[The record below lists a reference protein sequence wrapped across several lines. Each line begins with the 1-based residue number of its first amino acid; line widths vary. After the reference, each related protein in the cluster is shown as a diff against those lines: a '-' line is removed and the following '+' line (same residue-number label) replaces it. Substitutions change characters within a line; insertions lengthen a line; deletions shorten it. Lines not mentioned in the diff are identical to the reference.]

1 MVKDLLQLVRKFMR
15 SLSFK
20 LSFFAGLIMFLA
32 LMAFTY
38 HSVKTQE
45 ENVIAKVVQ
54 GALEDSEVVKAAI
67 WDGMMN
73 NRRVVIGEIIKA
85 VGQLDRF
92 IEIKL
97 FDTKGTLHY
106 ASLPKQGQRV
116 VRAGEELLAGE
127 IGASTAVRHKVS
139 LEKNW
144 IDVVNPILNSE
155 SCSTAACHAHPPGQV
170 VLGALAMRVSLGA
183 MREEILENAQKTA
196 VFAIAL
202 FLAMSSVIGLAVI
215 FLVNPTL
222 RKLRENAIQMGRGEY
237 QPRSDDHYLFD
248 EMAELGRSFD
258 DMSRRITERTNRLF
272 EGRKLY
278 KSLFELIPCYLTVVD
293 RDYRIVRANKA
304 FEDQFG
310 MQVGKNCYVGY
321 KGLMAKCEECPVE
334 RTFADGMPHRS
345 EEVWRLNGQKVYVL
359 VRTAPILDEK
369 GFVWQVLEM
378 SLDVTELKRLQM
390 ELERKEKEY
399 RELFEKAPCYI
410 TVVNR
415 DFRVIQANNLFKRD
429 FGYIPGEH
437 CFKIYKNQ
445 DEKCP
450 NCPVERTFED
460 GRRHD
465 SEEVWSRNGEET
477 NVIVNTSPLRDE
489 SGDVVAVM
497 EMSTNITEVKR
508 LQSELALL
516 GETVA
521 GMSHSI
527 KNILAGLE
535 GGVYVVDSGLERS
548 RQDRMRQ
555 GWSMVKKN
563 MEKVSELVQG
573 ILYASKERK
582 PEYTATNPG
591 QILAEVC
598 DLFEKRASDSGIQL
612 VRDFDEQMPAGL
624 MDAAGIHSAMSNLVS
639 NAIDACKDTGRTQYR
654 VAVSGR
660 VQNGRL
666 ILRVSDNGP
675 GIPPEIKERLFN
687 RFYSTKGSKG
697 TGLGL
702 VLTKKVVTEHKGT
715 IRVESSPGRGAT
727 FTIEIPLEHVET
739 RRFNRE
745 AV

>member
-1 MVKDLLQLVRKFMR
+1 VKDLLQLVRKFMR

-38 HSVKTQE
+38 HSVRIQE
-45 ENVIAKVVQ
+45 EDFIQRAAH

-67 WDGMMN
+67 WDGMMTN
-73 NRRVVIGEIIKA
+73 QRVVIGEIIKA

-106 ASLPKQGQRV
+106 ASLPKQGQRA
-116 VRAGEELLAGE
+116 VRPGEELLPGE
-127 IGASTAVRHKVS
+127 IGANTAARHRVS

-144 IDVVNPILNSE
+144 IDVANPILNSE
-155 SCSTAACHAHPPGQV
+155 SCSTAACHAHPPGQT
-170 VLGALAMRVSLGA
+170 VLGVLAMRVSLGA
-183 MREEILENAQKTA
+183 MRDEILENARKAA

-202 FLAMSSVIGLAVI
+202 FLAMSSAIGLAVI
-215 FLVNPTL
+215 FLVNPAL
-222 RKLRENAIQMGRGEY
+222 RKLRENAIRMGRGEY
-237 QPRSDDHYLFD
+237 QPQSGDHHLFD
-248 EMAELGRSFD
+248 EMEELGRSFD

-310 MQVGKNCYVGY
+310 SQVGKNCFAGY
-321 KGLMAKCEECPVE
+321 KGLMSKCEDCPVE
-334 RTFADGMPHRS
+334 KTFADGLPHRS

-378 SLDVTELKRLQM
+378 SLDVTELKRLHV

-410 TVVNR
+410 TVVNK
-415 DFRVIQANNLFKRD
+415 DFKVIQANNLFKRD

-445 DEKCP
+445 NEKCP

-465 SEEVWSRNGEET
+465 SEEIWNRNGEET

-489 SGDVVAVM
+489 NGDIIAVM

-548 RQDRMRQ
+548 RQDRIRQ
-555 GWSMVKKN
+555 GWGMVKKN
-563 MEKVSELVQG
+563 VEKVSELVQG
-573 ILYASKERK
+573 ILYASKDRE
-582 PEYTATNPG
+582 PEYSMTNPG
-591 QILAEVC
+591 RVLAEVC
-598 DLFEKRASDSGIQL
+598 DLFEKRAAAAGIQL
-612 VRDFDEQMPAGL
+612 VRDFDEDMSQGL
-624 MDAAGIHSAMSNLVS
+624 MDAAGIHSALSNLIS

-654 VAVSGR
+654 VVVSGR
-660 VQNGRL
+660 VENDRL

-675 GIPPEIKERLFN
+675 GIPLEVKERLFN

-715 IRVESSPGRGAT
+715 IRLDSSPGRGTT
-727 FTIEIPLEHVET
+727 FSIEVPLKAIET
-739 RRFNRE
+739 RQFDRE